1 MVAVADPAQDAALL
15 QALRSGQDEAFER
28 LVRIHSGRMLSVCR
42 RILRNDEEAKDAVQE
57 AFVSAFRGLKNFEG
71 TSQLGT
77 WLHRIAVNASLMR
90 LRSRKRRPEESI
102 DDFQPTFKD
111 DGHARIEP
119 RDWSP
124 SAEQL
129 VQSRETR
136 DFVRGCIDQLP
147 DAYRVVLLLRD
158 IEEHDTAE
166 AAEILGVTDGVV
178 KVRLHRARHAL
189 RRLLA
194 DRFGERAL

>member
-1 MVAVADPAQDAALL
+1 MAVPPVHEAELLAALR
-15 QALRSGQDEAFER
+15 AGREEAFET
-28 LVRIHSGRMLSVCR
+28 LVRAHSGRMLSVCR

-57 AFVSAFRGLKNFEG
+57 AFVSAFRGMASFEG
-71 TSQLGT
+71 TSRLGT

-102 DDFQPTFKD
+102 DDLLPTFKD

-119 RDWSP
+119 RDWSR
-124 SAEQL
+124 SALQL
-129 VQSRETR
+129 VESRETR
-136 DFVRGCIDQLP
+136 EFVRGCIDRLP
-147 DAYRVVLLLRD
+147 ELYRTVLLLRD
-158 IEEHDTAE
+158 IEEMDTAE
-166 AAEILGVTDGVV
+166 AAGVLGVSEGVV

-194 DRFGERAL
+194 GRFEEGAP